1 MQMVGNLLSGFLM
14 DRYGRKSTLVFSSTI
29 VIAASAILSFAPNY
43 PVLLLGCLL
52 NGSSVGCV
60 RPTVGLY
67 ISEIATVRWR
77 GPLASTYALTPNVG
91 YFLNIFVLTLRIGS
105 SGISMASCWVRSC
118 PSGCFL
124 G

>member
-43 PVLLLGCLL
+43 PLLLLGCLL

-77 GPLASTYALTPNVG
+77 GSLASTYALTPNMG
-91 YFLNIFVLTLRIGS
+91 
-105 SGISMASCWVRSC
+105 
-118 PSGCFL
+118 
-124 G
+124 